1 MEFDN
6 SFEVAL
12 PVDEAWKLLMDITRI
27 APCLPGAELT
37 QVVDDRTY
45 KGKVGVR
52 LGPVSLAFA
61 GTVKFDEIDDA
72 AHRAKISAQG
82 SDSKGRGA
90 ANATAT
96 FHLEPVTGG
105 SKVFVHTNLTLSGA
119 VAQYGRG
126 VGIIQ
131 MTAAQIITQ
140 FANNLKAQ
148 FAPAAAA
155 ARAERSGTGAC
166 ASGERIRRARR
177 PRRPRP
183 SHHLRRP
190 PRRNRFPASRWQALC
205 SSLGSNDCSAA
216 DRFTRVVA
224 RLLPPRDPEEGM
236 ARPCFTCSGIGRG
249 SSPALPESGRE
260 NRLVLPPGRINRLA
274 DEHRRICAGTRLE
287 LLESPGIDLGDVEVA
302 FLVGRHAVHAP

>member
-6 SFEVAL
+6 AFEVPL
-12 PVDEAWKLLMDITRI
+12 PVDQTWKLLMDIQRI

-37 QVVDDRTY
+37 EVVDDRTY

-72 AHRAKISAQG
+72 NHRARISAQG
-82 SDSKGRGA
+82 SDAKGRGA

-96 FHLEPVTGG
+96 FHLEPVAAG
-105 SKVFVHTNLTLSGA
+105 SKVLVHTNLTLSGS

-148 FAPAAAA
+148 LGPAASPAAAPAAASALPSASATAPPA
-155 ARAERSGTGAC
+155 AAAP
-166 ASGERIRRARR
+166 AAA
-177 PRRPRP
+177 PRP
-183 SHHLRRP
+183 GDDTP
-190 PRRNRFPASRWQALC
+190 AKAAPAAAPRGAPTPAAPISGFALAGGV
-205 SSLGSNDCSAA
+205 LLAWLK
-216 DRFTRVVA
+216 
-224 RLLPPRDPEEGM
+224 RL
-236 ARPCFTCSGIGRG
+236 FGRG
-249 SSPALPESGRE
+249 
-260 NRLVLPPGRINRLA
+260 
-274 DEHRRICAGTRLE
+274 
-287 LLESPGIDLGDVEVA
+287 
-302 FLVGRHAVHAP
+302 

>member
-6 SFEVAL
+6 SFEVPL
-12 PVDEAWKLLMDITRI
+12 PVDETWKLLMDIRRI

-37 QVVDDRTY
+37 EVIDDRTY

-82 SDSKGRGA
+82 SDAKGRGA

-105 SKVFVHTNLTLSGA
+105 SKVLVHTNLTLSGA

-131 MTAAQIITQ
+131 ITAAQIITQ

-148 FAPAAAA
+148 FAPTAVPASSAPAAASSVPSPA
-155 ARAERSGTGAC
+155 A
-166 ASGERIRRARR
+166 ASGA
-177 PRRPRP
+177 PAA
-183 SHHLRRP
+183 LAP
-190 PRRNRFPASRWQALC
+190 PVATAAASPAA
-205 SSLGSNDCSAA
+205 SAA
-216 DRFTRVVA
+216 KPIFGFALAGAVLLA
-224 RLLPPRDPEEGM
+224 WLKRL
-236 ARPCFTCSGIGRG
+236 FGRG
-249 SSPALPESGRE
+249 
-260 NRLVLPPGRINRLA
+260 
-274 DEHRRICAGTRLE
+274 
-287 LLESPGIDLGDVEVA
+287 
-302 FLVGRHAVHAP
+302 

>member
-6 SFEVAL
+6 AFEVPL
-12 PVDEAWKLLMDITRI
+12 PVDEAWKLLMDIRRI

-37 QVVDDRTY
+37 EVVDDRTY

-82 SDSKGRGA
+82 SDAKGRGG

-96 FHLEPVTGG
+96 FHLEPVAGG
-105 SKVFVHTNLTLSGA
+105 SKVLVHTNLTLSGA

-148 FAPAAAA
+148 FAPVAPPAVAPAANPAGPVLAPAAAA
-155 ARAERSGTGAC
+155 SASATPATPPATAAASPPPPVAAKPISGFALAGAVLL
-166 ASGERIRRARR
+166 AW
-177 PRRPRP
+177 
-183 SHHLRRP
+183 LK
-190 PRRNRFPASRWQALC
+190 
-205 SSLGSNDCSAA
+205 
-216 DRFTRVVA
+216 
-224 RLLPPRDPEEGM
+224 RL
-236 ARPCFTCSGIGRG
+236 FGRG
-249 SSPALPESGRE
+249 
-260 NRLVLPPGRINRLA
+260 
-274 DEHRRICAGTRLE
+274 
-287 LLESPGIDLGDVEVA
+287 
-302 FLVGRHAVHAP
+302 